1 MKEQIDPESVEN
13 VISIGRIFSEKDNM
27 YLPCLKDEATHEI
40 DPMWVAA
47 VMYLILDRY
56 TGCIPDESQI
66 EFYKTTLKIF
76 EEMKT
81 NGEQY
86 ILKLSPKED

>member
-1 MKEQIDPESVEN
+1 MSEQLDLKNVESI
-13 VISIGRIFSEKDNM
+13 ISIGRVFSEKDNM
-27 YLPCLKDEATHEI
+27 WLPCLKDEATHDI

-56 TGCIPDESQI
+56 TGCVPDDKQI
-66 EFYKTTLKIF
+66 EFYETTLKLF
-76 EEMKT
+76 ETMKI

-86 ILKLSPKED
+86 IIKVKGPK